1 MYIIESA
8 KIIMAESSKS
18 SNLKF
23 SDKVV
28 VVTGSGT
35 GIGQAIAKKFAEK
48 GANIIIM
55 GRRKEPLDKTSD
67 ILIEIMKKVGSSGT
81 VRAFSGVDVSDEVG
95 INEMFSSIKQEFGRV
110 DIIVNN
116 AGVSGP
122 VKTFTNA
129 SFQDFKDCVA
139 IHLTGTFWTSVQG
152 LKVMDKG
159 SKIITIATF
168 FTEEN
173 KYEQRPYRFRTPY
186 TAAQGAKNRLAEALA
201 WELVEQGIKSVAT
214 NPGPVHSDRIYKT
227 VYPKAAAE
235 FLRIGGYP
243 GLDSTEI
250 ELSAI
255 NGLELLG
262 ESPEVFSKGIMEIAQ
277 QISKSRS
284 SPSSSSSS
292 SSPPPTH
299 SSAQP
304 SSPSKTTTTTTTT
317 SNTPITDS
325 DNAATTTTA
334 TAAAAATTP
343 PPPQLTPT
351 QGSGD
356 LNKTIEGMLIKIQ
369 EIAEK
374 IQQNTSKM
382 IVDNEFLSQEEVA
395 DMVLTLSDD
404 TISKLI
410 NGRII
415 PNDRVFYP
423 VKPIVGT
430 FIDDNSIQ
438 NLKEKVVIITT
449 TSSKEKDVQRI
460 ISLAN
465 KLNDIGVKQVIIL
478 SKNFD
483 DTKFYKDFHSHSLDL
498 ADEEKVKRIFNTAK
512 TKFGSINSVI
522 HITGDYDYNRS
533 LLSLSREDWDLL
545 VENFIHI
552 PALITREAV
561 KFMSPADAI
570 QKPSQFKDSKGIIVI
585 LGPDSPSGKKISG
598 LSRARSEVFRGALR
612 PYTATVN
619 QELSDVLGSK
629 IKLNLILAGNVEGIE
644 SKIENVTTSVL
655 NLIAGSSLNKNE
667 AFFYMKEGTKKK
679 NN

>member
-1 MYIIESA
+1 
-8 KIIMAESSKS
+8 MAESLESPS
-18 SNLKF
+18 LKF
-23 SDKVV
+23 SDKIVV
-28 VVTGSGT
+28 ITGSGT
-35 GIGQAIAKKFAEK
+35 GIGQAIAKKFAET
-48 GANIIIM
+48 GASIIIM
-55 GRRKEPLDKTSD
+55 GRRKEPLDKTTE
-67 ILIEIMKKVGSSGT
+67 ILIDIMKKVGSSGT
-81 VRAFSGVDVSDEVG
+81 VRSFSGVDVSDENG
-95 INEMFSSIKQEFGRV
+95 INEMFSNIKQEFGKV

-201 WELVEQGIKSVAT
+201 WELVERGIKSVGT

-243 GLDSTEI
+243 GLDSTEV
-250 ELSAI
+250 EVSSTK
-255 NGLELLG
+255 GLDLLG
-262 ESPEVFSKGIMEIAQ
+262 ESHEVFSKGIMEIAQ
-277 QISKSRS
+277 QISDSRLSNSSSTLPPPS

-292 SSPPPTH
+292 TSTTTSTTITGSDDASSSPPPT
-299 SSAQP
+299 
-304 SSPSKTTTTTTTT
+304 
-317 SNTPITDS
+317 
-325 DNAATTTTA
+325 TA
-334 TAAAAATTP
+334 LNP
-343 PPPQLTPT
+343 NQD
-351 QGSGD
+351 D

-374 IQQNTSKM
+374 IQNNTSKM

-430 FIDDNSIQ
+430 SIDDNNIQ

-478 SKNFD
+478 SKNYD

-512 TKFGSINSVI
+512 TKFGSIDSVI
-522 HITGDYDYNRS
+522 HITGEYDYNRS
-533 LLSLSREDWDLL
+533 LSSLSREEWDIL

-629 IKLNLILAGNVEGIE
+629 IKLNLILAGNIEGIE
-644 SKIENVTTSVL
+644 SNIENVTTSVL

-667 AFFYMKEGTKKK
+667 SIFYIDEGKKEK
-679 NN
+679 

>member
-1 MYIIESA
+1 
-8 KIIMAESSKS
+8 MAESLKTPA
-18 SNLKF
+18 LKF
-23 SDKVV
+23 SDKIVV
-28 VVTGSGT
+28 ITGSGT
-35 GIGQAIAKKFAEK
+35 GIGQAIAKKFAER
-48 GANIIIM
+48 GASIIIL
-55 GRRKEPLDKTSD
+55 GRRKEPLDKTTE
-67 ILIEIMKKVGSSGT
+67 ILVDIMKKVGSSGT
-81 VRAFSGVDVSDEVG
+81 VRSFSGVDVSDENG
-95 INEMFSSIKQEFGRV
+95 INEMFSNIKQEFGKV

-129 SFQDFKDCVA
+129 SFKDFKDCVA
-139 IHLTGTFWTSVQG
+139 IHLTGTFWTSIQG

-243 GLDSTEI
+243 GLDSTEV
-250 ELSAI
+250 ELSAT
-255 NGLELLG
+255 NGLDLLG

-277 QISKSRS
+277 QVSNSRLSSIS
-284 SPSSSSSS
+284 SPSSS
-292 SSPPPTH
+292 
-299 SSAQP
+299 
-304 SSPSKTTTTTTTT
+304 TTTTT
-317 SNTPITDS
+317 STTSTDTDDGVTAAS
-325 DNAATTTTA
+325 SSSAAGAAT
-334 TAAAAATTP
+334 P
-343 PPPQLTPT
+343 PFIANQ
-351 QGSGD
+351 GD

-374 IQQNTSKM
+374 IQNNTSKM

-430 FIDDNSIQ
+430 SIDDNSIQ

-478 SKNFD
+478 SKNYD

-512 TKFGSINSVI
+512 TKFGSIDSVI

-533 LLSLSREDWDLL
+533 LLSLSRMDWDLL

-629 IKLNLILAGNVEGIE
+629 IKLNLILAGNVEGME
-644 SKIENVTTSVL
+644 SNIENVTTSVL
-655 NLIAGSSLNKNE
+655 NLISGSSLNKNE
-667 AFFYMKEGTKKK
+667 SIFYIDEGTKK
-679 NN
+679 NNN

>member
-1 MYIIESA
+1 
-8 KIIMAESSKS
+8 MAESLESPS
-18 SNLKF
+18 LKF
-23 SDKVV
+23 SDKIVV
-28 VVTGSGT
+28 ITGSGT
-35 GIGQAIAKKFAEK
+35 GIGQAIAKKFAET
-48 GANIIIM
+48 GASIIIM
-55 GRRKEPLDKTSD
+55 GRRKEPLDKTTE
-67 ILIEIMKKVGSSGT
+67 ILIDIMKKVGSTST
-81 VRAFSGVDVSDEVG
+81 VRSFSGVDVSDENG
-95 INEMFSSIKQEFGRV
+95 INEMFSNIKQEFGKV

-201 WELVEQGIKSVAT
+201 WELVERGIKSVGT

-243 GLDSTEI
+243 GLDSTEV
-250 ELSAI
+250 EVSSTK
-255 NGLELLG
+255 GLDLLG
-262 ESPEVFSKGIMEIAQ
+262 ESHEVFSKGIMEIAQ
-277 QISKSRS
+277 QISDSRLSNSSSTLPPPPSS
-284 SPSSSSSS
+284 SPSSSPSPSSSSTSTTTSTTITGSDDASSS
-292 SSPPPTH
+292 SSPPPT
-299 SSAQP
+299 
-304 SSPSKTTTTTTTT
+304 
-317 SNTPITDS
+317 
-325 DNAATTTTA
+325 TTTA
-334 TAAAAATTP
+334 LNP
-343 PPPQLTPT
+343 NQD
-351 QGSGD
+351 D

-374 IQQNTSKM
+374 IQNNTSKM

-430 FIDDNSIQ
+430 SIDDNNIQ

-478 SKNFD
+478 SKNYD

-512 TKFGSINSVI
+512 TKFGSIDSVI
-522 HITGDYDYNRS
+522 HITGEYDYNRS
-533 LLSLSREDWDLL
+533 LSSLSREEWDIL

-629 IKLNLILAGNVEGIE
+629 IKLNLILAGNIEGIE
-644 SKIENVTTSVL
+644 SNIENVTTSVL

-667 AFFYMKEGTKKK
+667 SIFYIDEGKKEK
-679 NN
+679 

>member
-1 MYIIESA
+1 MVESL
-8 KIIMAESSKS
+8 ESPS
-18 SNLKF
+18 LKF
-23 SDKVV
+23 SDKIVV
-28 VVTGSGT
+28 ITGSGT
-35 GIGQAIAKKFAEK
+35 GIGQAIAKKFAET
-48 GANIIIM
+48 GASIIIM
-55 GRRKEPLDKTSD
+55 GRRKEPLDKTTE
-67 ILIEIMKKVGSSGT
+67 ILIDIMKKVGSSGT
-81 VRAFSGVDVSDEVG
+81 VRSFSGVDVSDENG
-95 INEMFSSIKQEFGRV
+95 INEMFSNIKQEFGKV

-201 WELVEQGIKSVAT
+201 WELVERGIKSVGT

-243 GLDSTEI
+243 GLDSTEV
-250 ELSAI
+250 EVSSTK
-255 NGLELLG
+255 GLDLLG
-262 ESPEVFSKGIMEIAQ
+262 ESHEVFSKGIMEIAQ
-277 QISKSRS
+277 QISDSRLSNSSSTLPPPS
-284 SPSSSSSS
+284 SPSSSSSSTSTTTSTTSTGSDDVSSSS
-292 SSPPPTH
+292 SSPPPT
-299 SSAQP
+299 
-304 SSPSKTTTTTTTT
+304 
-317 SNTPITDS
+317 
-325 DNAATTTTA
+325 TTTA
-334 TAAAAATTP
+334 LNP
-343 PPPQLTPT
+343 NQD
-351 QGSGD
+351 D

-374 IQQNTSKM
+374 IQNNTSKM

-430 FIDDNSIQ
+430 SIDDNSIQ

-478 SKNFD
+478 SKNYD

-498 ADEEKVKRIFNTAK
+498 ADEEMVKRIFNTAK
-512 TKFGSINSVI
+512 TKFGSIDSVI
-522 HITGDYDYNRS
+522 HITGEYDYNRS
-533 LLSLSREDWDLL
+533 LSSLSREEWDIL

-629 IKLNLILAGNVEGIE
+629 IKLNLILAGNIEGIE
-644 SKIENVTTSVL
+644 SNIENVTTSVL

-667 AFFYMKEGTKKK
+667 SIFYIDEGKKEK
-679 NN
+679 